1 MDLRQLQALLA
12 VAEHGSFSAA
22 AKALYTVQSNVSAHV
37 ARLEREV
44 GTPLF
49 DRGRGVLTDE
59 GRLVARR
66 ARRIMIELDSVTDD
80 LIASRGAISGELR
93 IGAIGTT
100 ARWLLPQLLPEMR
113 RRYPAVQLMVVE
125 GSTTTLAT
133 QIVDGLLELAVLN
146 LPLDHVDL
154 AATLLFEED
163 LMLIAP
169 ADHPLADHTSV
180 TIADVA
186 PFEMLMPPRGTALR
200 HEIDEGA
207 RRSDVTLR
215 IVAEVDG
222 GRLLTSLALEGL
234 GIAIVPATA
243 VPGWVK
249 GEFARVPVSGLPAR
263 RVGLAHRRR
272 SNLSAAARALTD
284 VLHETLLDRGPR
296 QAGVRLHQPGSAA

>member
-1 MDLRQLQALLA
+1 MDLRQLQSLLA

-44 GTPLF
+44 GAELV
-49 DRGRGVLTDE
+49 DRARGELTEE

-66 ARRIMIELDSVTDD
+66 ARRIMAELDSVPND
-80 LIASRGAISGELR
+80 LIASRGAVSGELR
-93 IGAIGTT
+93 VGAIGTT

-113 RRYPAVQLMVVE
+113 RRHPAVHLTVVE
-125 GSTTTLAT
+125 GSTTTLVT
-133 QIVDGLLELAVLN
+133 QVVDGHLELAVLN
-146 LPLDHVDL
+146 LPLDNVEVQS
-154 AATLLFEED
+154 TLLFEED

-169 ADHPLADHTSV
+169 ADHALAGRLSV

-186 PFEMLMPPRGTALR
+186 PYEILMPPRGTALR
-200 HEIDEGA
+200 HEIDEAA
-207 RRSDVTLR
+207 RRADVTLR
-215 IVAEVDG
+215 VVADVDG

-234 GIAIVPATA
+234 GLAIVPATA

-249 GEFARVPVSGLPAR
+249 GGFERIPMSGLPAR
-263 RVGLAHRRR
+263 RVGLASRRR
-272 SNLSAAARALTD
+272 SSLSAPARAMND
-284 VLHETLLDRGPR
+284 VLHEILIDKGPR

>member
-12 VAEHGSFSAA
+12 VSEHGSFSAA

-49 DRGRGVLTDE
+49 DRSKGVLTDE

-66 ARRIMIELDSVTDD
+66 ARRIMVELDSVTDD
-80 LIASRGAISGELR
+80 LIASRGAIAGELR
-93 IGAIGTT
+93 LGAIGTT

-113 RRYPAVQLMVVE
+113 RRHPAVHLMVVE

-133 QIVDGLLELAVLN
+133 QIGDGLLELAVLN
-146 LPLDHVDL
+146 LPLDNVEL
-154 AATLLFEED
+154 TATLLFEED

-169 ADHPLADHTSV
+169 ADHPLAEYPTV
-180 TIADVA
+180 TISDVA

-200 HEIDEGA
+200 HEIDEAA
-207 RRSDVTLR
+207 RRADVTLR
-215 IVAEVDG
+215 SVAEVDG

-234 GIAIVPATA
+234 GIAVVPATA

-263 RVGLAHRRR
+263 RVGLANRRR
-272 SNLSAAARALTD
+272 SNLSAAARAMID
-284 VLHETLLDRGPR
+284 VLHEILHAKGPK